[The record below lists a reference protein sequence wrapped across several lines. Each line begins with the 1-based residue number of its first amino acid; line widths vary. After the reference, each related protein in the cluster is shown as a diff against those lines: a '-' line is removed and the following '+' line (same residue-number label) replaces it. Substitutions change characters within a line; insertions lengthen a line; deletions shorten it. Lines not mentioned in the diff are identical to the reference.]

1 MDKHKRDYE
10 EEDEWLTHGET
21 EDEEEEGM
29 KQKKRKVEER
39 ELCTLQE

>member
-1 MDKHKRDYE
+1 M
-10 EEDEWLTHGET
+10 TQGET

-39 ELCTLQE
+39 ELFTLQERMGSLRSHL